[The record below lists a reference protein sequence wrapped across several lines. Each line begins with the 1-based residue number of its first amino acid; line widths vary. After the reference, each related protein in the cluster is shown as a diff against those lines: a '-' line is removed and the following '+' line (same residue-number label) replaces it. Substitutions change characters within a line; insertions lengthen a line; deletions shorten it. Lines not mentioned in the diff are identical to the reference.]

1 MKINLLRI
9 VLLILLFGTF
19 YIIFGFS
26 SQDGEESGGISSR
39 VTEFILEKSN
49 TYKNIEENR
58 QDEIFERTEKII
70 RKIAHFSIYA
80 LVGFLL
86 MGLVSTFK
94 LKEKTRILISLI
106 LGVLYAASDEIHQ
119 LFSPGRSAQITDV
132 YIDTLGVLVGIFV
145 ILLFIKVF
153 EKMKLQKHKEKLTK
167 NEYYNI
173 LY

>member
-94 LKEKTRILISLI
+94 LKEKNRILISLI
-106 LGVLYAASDEIHQ
+106 LGVLYATSDEIHQ

-132 YIDTLGVLVGIFV
+132 YIDTLGILVGIFV
-145 ILLFIKVF
+145 ILLFIKIF

>member
-132 YIDTLGVLVGIFV
+132 YIDTLGVLVGIFL
-145 ILLFIKVF
+145 ILLFIKIF
-153 EKMKLQKHKEKLTK
+153 EKIKLQKVK
-167 NEYYNI
+167 
-173 LY
+173 

>member
-94 LKEKTRILISLI
+94 LKEKNRILISLI
-106 LGVLYAASDEIHQ
+106 LGVLYATSDEIHQ

-145 ILLFIKVF
+145 ILLFIKIF
-153 EKMKLQKHKEKLTK
+153 EKIKLQKVK
-167 NEYYNI
+167 
-173 LY
+173 

>member
-94 LKEKTRILISLI
+94 LKEKNRILISLI
-106 LGVLYAASDEIHQ
+106 LGVLYATSDEIHQ

-132 YIDTLGVLVGIFV
+132 YIDTLGILVGIFV

-153 EKMKLQKHKEKLTK
+153 EKMKLQKVK
-167 NEYYNI
+167 
-173 LY
+173 

>member
-70 RKIAHFSIYA
+70 RKIAHLSIYA
-80 LVGFLL
+80 LVGSLL

-145 ILLFIKVF
+145 ILLFIKIF
-153 EKMKLQKHKEKLTK
+153 EKIQLQKVK
-167 NEYYNI
+167 
-173 LY
+173 

>member
-26 SQDGEESGGISSR
+26 SQDGEESGGISGR

-94 LKEKTRILISLI
+94 LKEKNRILISLI
-106 LGVLYAASDEIHQ
+106 LGVLYATSDEIHQ

-132 YIDTLGVLVGIFV
+132 YIDTLGILVGIFV

-153 EKMKLQKHKEKLTK
+153 EKIKLQKVK
-167 NEYYNI
+167 
-173 LY
+173 

>member
-94 LKEKTRILISLI
+94 LKEKNRILISLI
-106 LGVLYAASDEIHQ
+106 LGVLYATSDEIHQ

-132 YIDTLGVLVGIFV
+132 YIDTLGILVGIFV
-145 ILLFIKVF
+145 ILLFIKIF
-153 EKMKLQKHKEKLTK
+153 EKMKLQKEK
-167 NEYYNI
+167 
-173 LY
+173 

>member
-26 SQDGEESGGISSR
+26 SQDGEESGGISGR

-132 YIDTLGVLVGIFV
+132 YIDTLGVLVGIFL
-145 ILLFIKVF
+145 ILLFIKIF
-153 EKMKLQKHKEKLTK
+153 EKIKLQKVK
-167 NEYYNI
+167 
-173 LY
+173 

>member
-70 RKIAHFSIYA
+70 RKIAHLSIYA

-167 NEYYNI
+167 K
-173 LY
+173 

>member
-94 LKEKTRILISLI
+94 LKEKNRILISLI
-106 LGVLYAASDEIHQ
+106 LGVLYATSDEIHQ

-132 YIDTLGVLVGIFV
+132 YIDTLGILVGIFI
-145 ILLFIKVF
+145 ILLFIKIF
-153 EKMKLQKHKEKLTK
+153 EKIKLQKVK
-167 NEYYNI
+167 
-173 LY
+173 

>member
-94 LKEKTRILISLI
+94 LKEKNRILISLI
-106 LGVLYAASDEIHQ
+106 LGVLYATSDEIHQ

-132 YIDTLGVLVGIFV
+132 YIDTLGILVGIFV

-153 EKMKLQKHKEKLTK
+153 EKIKLQKVK
-167 NEYYNI
+167 
-173 LY
+173 

>member
-70 RKIAHFSIYA
+70 RKIAHLSIYA
-80 LVGFLL
+80 LVGSLL

-94 LKEKTRILISLI
+94 LKEKNRILISLI
-106 LGVLYAASDEIHQ
+106 LGVLYATSDEIHQ

-153 EKMKLQKHKEKLTK
+153 EKMKPQKVK
-167 NEYYNI
+167 
-173 LY
+173 

>member
-26 SQDGEESGGISSR
+26 SQNGEESGGISSR

-94 LKEKTRILISLI
+94 LKEKSRILISLI
-106 LGVLYAASDEIHQ
+106 LGVLYATSDEIHQ

-132 YIDTLGVLVGIFV
+132 YIDTLGILVGIFV
-145 ILLFIKVF
+145 ILLFIKIF
-153 EKMKLQKHKEKLTK
+153 EKIKLQKVK
-167 NEYYNI
+167 
-173 LY
+173 

>member
-94 LKEKTRILISLI
+94 LKEKSRILISLI
-106 LGVLYAASDEIHQ
+106 LGVLYATSDEIHQ

-153 EKMKLQKHKEKLTK
+153 EKMKLQKVK
-167 NEYYNI
+167 
-173 LY
+173 

>member
-26 SQDGEESGGISSR
+26 SQDGEESRGISSR

-94 LKEKTRILISLI
+94 LKEKSRILISLI
-106 LGVLYAASDEIHQ
+106 LGVLYATSDEIHQ

-132 YIDTLGVLVGIFV
+132 YIDTLGILVGIFV
-145 ILLFIKVF
+145 ILLFIKIF
-153 EKMKLQKHKEKLTK
+153 EKIKLQKVK
-167 NEYYNI
+167 
-173 LY
+173 

>member
-26 SQDGEESGGISSR
+26 SQDGEESGGISGR

-94 LKEKTRILISLI
+94 LKEKNRILISLI
-106 LGVLYAASDEIHQ
+106 LGVLYATSDEIHQ

-132 YIDTLGVLVGIFV
+132 YIDTLGILVGIFV
-145 ILLFIKVF
+145 ILLFIKIF
-153 EKMKLQKHKEKLTK
+153 EKIKLQKVK
-167 NEYYNI
+167 
-173 LY
+173 

>member
-94 LKEKTRILISLI
+94 LKEKNRILISLI
-106 LGVLYAASDEIHQ
+106 LGVLYATSDEIHQ

-153 EKMKLQKHKEKLTK
+153 EKMKLQKVK
-167 NEYYNI
+167 
-173 LY
+173 

>member
-106 LGVLYAASDEIHQ
+106 LGVLYATSDEIHQ

-132 YIDTLGVLVGIFV
+132 YIDTLGILVGIFV

-153 EKMKLQKHKEKLTK
+153 EKIKLQKVK
-167 NEYYNI
+167 
-173 LY
+173 

>member
-26 SQDGEESGGISSR
+26 SQNGEESGGISSR

-94 LKEKTRILISLI
+94 LKEKNRILISLI
-106 LGVLYAASDEIHQ
+106 LGVLYATSDEIHQ

-132 YIDTLGVLVGIFV
+132 YIDTLGILVGIFV
-145 ILLFIKVF
+145 ILLFIKIF
-153 EKMKLQKHKEKLTK
+153 EKIKLQKVK
-167 NEYYNI
+167 
-173 LY
+173 